1 MEASGAMRVATGVA
15 GVLVLAVVAG
25 CSGSSDSGSGESPS
39 ADVTASESASP
50 AQTGEPEGKP
60 NDVQDLGPKRI
71 LAQATKAAMSARSVR
86 IIGESPSA
94 SLDLVVTKDS
104 SDGKRT
110 AGDTTLKTRVVDGV
124 IYIKADEAY
133 WTEAF
138 NKKKAKKIGDKWVAG
153 ELSNPK
159 LKSFKQTSTM
169 KPLLTQFLRLDES
182 AQVGEV
188 GVAQGQPAVPLTASI
203 GTLWV
208 ATTGTPYP
216 LQLNSSP
223 DQPEVSEVTFTEWNK
238 KVVIKAPPKKQTISL
253 ADLA

>member
-1 MEASGAMRVATGVA
+1 MEASGAMRVATAVA
-15 GVLVLAVVAG
+15 GVLVLGVVSG
-25 CSGSSDSGSGESPS
+25 CSGSADSGAESSPEAS
-39 ADVTASESASP
+39 ASESATP
-50 AQTGEPEGKP
+50 AETGTPVGKP
-60 NDVQDLGPKRI
+60 NDVQELGPKRI
-71 LAQATKAAMSARSVR
+71 LAQATKAAGSARSVR

-94 SLDLVVTKDS
+94 SLDLVVTQDS

-138 NKKKAKKIGDKWVAG
+138 NAKKAKKIGNKWVAG
-153 ELSNPK
+153 ELNNPK
-159 LKSFKQTSTM
+159 LESFKQTSTK
-169 KPLLTQFLRLDES
+169 KPLLRQFLRLDQT

-208 ATTGTPYP
+208 ATTGKPYP

-223 DQPEVSEVTFTEWNK
+223 DQPEVSEVTFTEWNE
-238 KVVIKAPPKKQTISL
+238 KVTIKAPPKKQTISL

>member
-1 MEASGAMRVATGVA
+1 MRVATAVA
-15 GVLVLAVVAG
+15 GVLVLAAVGG
-25 CSGSSDSGSGESPS
+25 CSSSDSNGGSASPEAS
-39 ADVTASESASP
+39 VTESASP
-50 AQTGEPEGKP
+50 AESGTPAGKP
-60 NDVQDLGPKRI
+60 NGVQELGPKRI

-86 IIGESPSA
+86 IVGESPSA
-94 SLDLVVTKDS
+94 SLDLVVTKDA
-104 SDGKRT
+104 SDGTRT

>member
-1 MEASGAMRVATGVA
+1 MRLAMLAA
-15 GVLVLAVVAG
+15 GVLLLATTAG
-25 CSGSSDSGSGESPS
+25 CSGSDETGDDSSPS
-39 ADVTASESASP
+39 AQATESASP
-50 AQTGEPEGKP
+50 AVSAEPAGKP
-60 NDVQDLGPKRI
+60 NGVEDLSSKQI
-71 LAQATKAAMSARSVR
+71 LKQANKAAMSARSTHL
-86 IIGESPSA
+86 IGTSPQA
-94 SLDLVVTKDS
+94 SLDLVVTKDA

-110 AGDTTLKTRVVDGV
+110 AGATTLKTRVVDAV

-138 NKKKAKKIGDKWVAG
+138 NAKKAQKIGSKWVAG

-159 LKSFKQTSTM
+159 LSSFRQTSTM
-169 KPLLTQFLRLDES
+169 GPLMRQFLTLDDA

-188 GVAQGQPAVPLTASI
+188 GVAQEQPAVPITATV

-208 ATTGTPYP
+208 ATTGKPYP
-216 LQLNSSP
+216 LLLTGSP
-223 DQPEVSEVTFTEWNK
+223 EQGDDSEVQFTEWDK

>member
-1 MEASGAMRVATGVA
+1 
-15 GVLVLAVVAG
+15 
-25 CSGSSDSGSGESPS
+25 
-39 ADVTASESASP
+39 
-50 AQTGEPEGKP
+50 
-60 NDVQDLGPKRI
+60 
-71 LAQATKAAMSARSVR
+71 MSARSVR

-208 ATTGTPYP
+208 ATTGKPYP

>member
-1 MEASGAMRVATGVA
+1 MRVATAVA
-15 GVLVLAVVAG
+15 GLLVLGVVSG
-25 CSGSSDSGSGESPS
+25 CSGSDSGTQESPS
-39 ADVTASESASP
+39 PEVSASESASP
-50 AQTGEPEGKP
+50 AETGQPAGKP
-60 NDVQDLGPKRI
+60 NGVQELGPKRI
-71 LAQATKAAMSARSVR
+71 LAQAMKAAMGARSVR
-86 IIGESPSA
+86 IVGESPSA
-94 SLDLVVTKDS
+94 SLDLVVTKDA

-124 IYIKADEAY
+124 IYIKADQAY

-138 NKKKAKKIGDKWVAG
+138 NAKKAKKIGDKWVAG

-182 AQVGEV
+182 ATVGEV

-208 ATTGTPYP
+208 ATTGEPYP

-223 DQPEVSEVTFTEWNK
+223 DAPEASEVTFSEWDE